1 MNKQTEYDRSQKS
14 CNHKCGRPTI
24 DHPIPFLVIAC
35 LQFLT
40 AIAAGTYFGG
50 VISTLEKQFQFD
62 SKMSGLV
69 GIINDASSLS
79 AVLFVTYYGSKSNQP
94 RIIGIGA
101 IVSSLGYF
109 CCAVPHFFNDNYQ
122 YKGMSTN
129 DEQQNTGPL
138 CNVTLGNNSA
148 EEILETVYVEK
159 DTSGIAWL
167 CIGNLLIGFG
177 TSPLFPLTLT
187 YLDDSTIDPS
197 TTSIYIG
204 TFMTMTSFGPL
215 LGFFTSYKCLSLYVD
230 FERFSV
236 EDKPL
241 GFRDPTWL
249 GAWWLGYLC
258 VSALMLFLSLPMFF
272 FPRHL
277 TKHECQI
284 CSRMI
289 NDGKKEDIMVGM
301 SFRMFNESS
310 VLANIIGFMK
320 AIKRLIMNPVLTFV
334 LLATACDVAI
344 IGGFIFF
351 VAKYIQVQF
360 NVAPAI
366 ASIIVGLTTAPGNII
381 GNVISS
387 FIIKRLKLK
396 LRGLSLMV
404 VSICLT
410 AACLSIPVLFIGCTN
425 PKIAGVTVNYENH
438 QQLSLPVAGDACNQ
452 HCSCSNGVYEPV
464 CGADGVTYLS
474 PCHAGC
480 TTLHN
485 DIANNKMNFSDC
497 ACIGQSYTDSDI
509 PVAIEGVC
517 NFVCD
522 KTFVF
527 ALFVAI
533 ISMFAS
539 MRTNPCVMTTLRS
552 VADEDRAVAM
562 GYQSLVVRTLGFL
575 PASLYFGAAISSTCL
590 YRQETDAGNGACLI
604 YDLEHY
610 RFGFIGTFVALKV
623 MGGIFACCVFLT
635 VKFWKTPRDKRR
647 LQDSKRRLQEKTP
660 RDKRIKKLKNQ
671 YEDYPA
677 SADENKITETL
688 A

>member
-1 MNKQTEYDRSQKS
+1 MKKQSSDSDRSKS
-14 CNHKCGRPTI
+14 CIKHKFGRPTI
-24 DHPIPFLVIAC
+24 DHPIPFLVTAC

-40 AIAAGTYFGG
+40 AVAATSYFGG

-62 SKMSGLV
+62 SKMSGLI
-69 GIINDASSLS
+69 GIITDASSFS
-79 AVLFVTYYGSKSNQP
+79 SVLFITYYGSKSNQP

-159 DTSGIAWL
+159 DMSGIAWL

-204 TFMTMTSFGPL
+204 TFMSMTSFGPL

-258 VSALMLFLSLPMFF
+258 ASALMLLLSLPMFF

-289 NDGKKEDIMVGM
+289 KDDGKNEDIMVGI

-310 VLANIIGFMK
+310 ILANIVGFVK
-320 AIKRLIMNPVLTFV
+320 AMKRLIMNPVLTSV
-334 LLATACDVAI
+334 LLVSTCDIAI

-366 ASIIVGLTTAPGNII
+366 TSIIVGLTTAPGNIA

-396 LRGLSLMV
+396 LRGLSIMV

-425 PKIAGVTVNYENH
+425 PEIAGVTVHYENH
-438 QQLSLPVAGDACNQ
+438 QQLSLPVAAGACNQ

-480 TTLHN
+480 TTRHN
-485 DIANNKMNFSDC
+485 DIDNNKMNFSDC
-497 ACIGQSYTDSDI
+497 ACIGQSYTDSDF
-509 PVAIEGVC
+509 PAATEGVC

-533 ISMFAS
+533 ISTFAS
-539 MRTNPCVMTTLRS
+539 MRTNPCLMATLRS
-552 VADEDRAVAM
+552 VNDEDRGMAM
-562 GYQSLVVRTLGFL
+562 GYQSLVVRALGFL

-604 YDLEHY
+604 YDLEQY

-623 MGGIFACCVFLT
+623 LGAIFACFFFFS
-635 VKFWKTPRDKRR
+635 VKLWKIPRDN
-647 LQDSKRRLQEKTP
+647 
-660 RDKRIKKLKNQ
+660 RIKNLDSQ
-671 YEDYPA
+671 THEDYSA
-677 SADENKITETL
+677 SDENTETL